1 MNQTH
6 LLLYVTPLK
15 DRCNRKKFL
24 QGIKIILV
32 TNALDWLII
41 RFELQKKKKELTWN
55 RSKISWNSLQE
66 YLYFS
71 SGESKFLLNFN
82 THSKKRFT
90 QQRALHGIICTACR
104 NEHLPRLILI
114 WPRTTETCRPGDPH
128 LELTCLSGAISFPY
142 LGEKWHLLQ
151 ILKHA
156 TSGGD
161 LDSSLEN
168 NSRLYGCF
176 RPAGQQT
183 SCCQWQGAI
192 RWQIPQTGSSPVG
205 LNKSQPG
212 VGPSHGSQGLVP
224 IFFWHPRL
232 LPHHGLPSPKEDYS
246 LCLEKSHWGESP
258 PTWDLLVCYRESLKD
273 TGTNFLRKHLSTIL
287 CFSFPLRKKYAWF

>member
-6 LLLYVTPLK
+6 PLLSVTPLK
-15 DRCNRKKFL
+15 DRCNRKKFR
-24 QGIKIILV
+24 QGIEIILL

-41 RFELQKKKKELTWN
+41 RFELQKEKKELTWN
-55 RSKISWNSLQE
+55 RGKISWNSLQE

-71 SGESKFLLNFN
+71 SGKSKFLLNFN
-82 THSKKRFT
+82 THSEKRFT
-90 QQRALHGIICTACR
+90 QQRALHGIICAARR

-114 WPRTTETCRPGDPH
+114 WPRAAETRRPGDPH

-168 NSRLYGCF
+168 NSRLCGCL

-192 RWQIPQTGSSPVG
+192 RWQIPQTGSFPVG

-212 VGPSHGSQGLVP
+212 VGPSHGSLGLVP
-224 IFFWHPRL
+224 IFSLASQASALPWASKSQGGLFFVPREVPL
-232 LPHHGLPSPKEDYS
+232 GRE
-246 LCLEKSHWGESP
+246 P

-273 TGTNFLRKHLSTIL
+273 TGTNFLRKHLSTIP
-287 CFSFPLRKKYAWF
+287 CFSFPVRKTHAWF

>member
-1 MNQTH
+1 M
-6 LLLYVTPLK
+6 
-15 DRCNRKKFL
+15 
-24 QGIKIILV
+24 
-32 TNALDWLII
+32 
-41 RFELQKKKKELTWN
+41 TWN
-55 RSKISWNSLQE
+55 RGKIRWNSLQE

-71 SGESKFLLNFN
+71 SGKSKFLLNFN
-82 THSKKRFT
+82 THSEKRFT
-90 QQRALHGIICTACR
+90 QQRALHGIICAARR

-114 WPRTTETCRPGDPH
+114 WPRAAETRRPGDPH

-168 NSRLYGCF
+168 NSRLCGCL

-183 SCCQWQGAI
+183 LCCQWQGAI
-192 RWQIPQTGSSPVG
+192 RWQIPQTGSFPVG

-212 VGPSHGSQGLVP
+212 VGPSHGSLGLVP
-224 IFFWHPRL
+224 IFSLASQASALPWASKSQGGLFFVSREVPLGREPPLLGGRFVIGSLWRTLGPTFWESISQLYPASVFPSVKNMPDFKPQINQTFVNVFKI
-232 LPHHGLPSPKEDYS
+232 LPWEI
-246 LCLEKSHWGESP
+246 
-258 PTWDLLVCYRESLKD
+258 RE
-273 TGTNFLRKHLSTIL
+273 
-287 CFSFPLRKKYAWF
+287 